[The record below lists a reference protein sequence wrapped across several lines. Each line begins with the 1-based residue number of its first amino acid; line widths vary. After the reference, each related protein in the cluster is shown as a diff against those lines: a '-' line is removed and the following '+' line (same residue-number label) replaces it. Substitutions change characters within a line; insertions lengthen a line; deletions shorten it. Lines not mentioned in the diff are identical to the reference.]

1 MANKV
6 TARCED
12 CIYFDFDEDYDD
24 YICTQSLDEDQ
35 LDQRRPAA
43 AKRCPYI
50 GYYQHYKPLENQNA
64 TKQVL

>member
-24 YICTQSLDEDQ
+24 YICTQSLDEDE
-35 LDQRRPAA
+35 LVLRRRDGA
-43 AKRCPYI
+43 RSCPYFRL
-50 GYYQHYKPLENQNA
+50 YDEYKSVQ
-64 TKQVL
+64 KQK